1 MKINNFNPVNMN
13 PYKKQIEKNAA
24 TQNIRKEDKVE
35 ISKAALEL
43 QGTQDEVRLEKIQK
57 LKTQISDGTYQVD
70 SKEVA
75 EKILSFWKK
84 A

>member
-1 MKINNFNPVNMN
+1 MKINNYNPVNMN
-13 PYKKQIEKNAA
+13 PYKKQMEKNATA
-24 TQNIRKEDKVE
+24 QNIKKEDKVE

-43 QGTQDEVRLEKIQK
+43 QGTQDEVRLEKIQE
-57 LKTQISDGTYQVD
+57 LKKQISEGTYQVD

-84 A
+84 N

>member
-1 MKINNFNPVNMN
+1 MKINNFNPVNIN
-13 PYKKQIEKNAA
+13 PYKKQMEKNVDA
-24 TQNIRKEDKVE
+24 QNIKKEDKVE

-43 QGTQDEVRLEKIQK
+43 QGTQDEVRLEKIQE
-57 LKTQISDGTYQVD
+57 LKKQISEGTYQVD

-84 A
+84 S

>member
-1 MKINNFNPVNMN
+1 MKINNFNPVNIN
-13 PYKKQIEKNAA
+13 PYKKQMEKNAA
-24 TQNIRKEDKVE
+24 ALNIKKEDKVE

-43 QGTQDEVRLEKIQK
+43 QGTQDEVRLEKIQE
-57 LKTQISDGTYQVD
+57 LKKQISEGTYQVD

-84 A
+84 S

>member
-1 MKINNFNPVNMN
+1 M
-13 PYKKQIEKNAA
+13 
-24 TQNIRKEDKVE
+24 E

-43 QGTQDEVRLEKIQK
+43 QGTQDEVRLEKIQE
-57 LKTQISDGTYQVD
+57 LKKQISEGTYQVD

-84 A
+84 S

>member
-13 PYKKQIEKNAA
+13 PYKKQIEKNEA

-43 QGTQDEVRLEKIQK
+43 QGTQDDVRLEKIQE
-57 LKTQISDGTYQVD
+57 LKKQISNGTYQVD